1 MGKKDRLKSGLDA
14 LFEDNFHETAEK
26 QEADDAVKM
35 VRVSLLEPNKN
46 QPRREFNQS
55 KLLELSTNIA
65 THGVL
70 QPLLVRPLDNGSYQ
84 IVAGERRW
92 RAARLAEVKE
102 VPVYIRD
109 LSDIEVAQMA
119 LVENL
124 QRENLNPIEEAEAY
138 SRLAADFNMTHDE
151 IAAKVGKS
159 RSQISNSL
167 RLLKLTDYTKKLLI
181 KGKLSTGHGKLL
193 ASVENAENQEF
204 FAEAAA
210 EANMSVRNLE
220 KMILNFDGT
229 VKKPDLR
236 SGEKKKVRKK
246 PENPYL
252 VEAKIAIE
260 EEFGRKVVLTE
271 EKNGE
276 ITMKITF
283 TDMEDFKSRMSKIKS

>member
-229 VKKPDLR
+229 VKKSDLR

>member
-229 VKKPDLR
+229 VKKSDLR
-236 SGEKKKVRKK
+236 SGEKKKARKK